1 MNIGDRIKQKR
12 LENKM
17 TLEDLGKRADV
28 NKATIQR
35 YESGKITNIPSD
47 RIERISEA
55 LGVSPAYLMG
65 WEDSVEVL
73 GYADISY
80 QYPFIESIAAGSPL
94 TIEAIVNA
102 PTITLPNYLL
112 GKYANNKN
120 IMIMKVN
127 GSSMDRL
134 FPDGSLIAVLRNYD
148 VENLNNGDIVVF
160 QHDYEYSVKHFYNY
174 SDKIVFRPNSSNE
187 VFTDIVFK
195 KDDSLNVEIIGK
207 VVMYNV
213 VLD

>member
-1 MNIGDRIKQKR
+1 MDFKDKIKVNREK
-12 LENKM
+12 LGY
-17 TLEDLGKRADV
+17 TLEELAKLVGVSAP
-28 NKATIQR
+28 TIQR
-35 YESGKITNIPSD
+35 YESGEIKNVRRDKIANLAK
-47 RIERISEA
+47 A
-55 LGVSPAYLMG
+55 LSVSPAYLMG

-134 FPDGSLIAVLRNYD
+134 FPDGSLIAVLRNHD